1 MVAIQVWWCFWCS
14 PYMVKI
20 NIKSHLTEA
29 VPENSIGFIF
39 VLFISVLI
47 KVTSSLYDH
56 CHAAFFS
63 RPFSYSL
70 YESSDVSSSSAR
82 RDSVSVLEIRLKIWE
97 FLQLQNFTE
106 LILRRCVWF
115 LLGVDLEV
123 SSYLQ
128 VWSKHD
134 AARIAEQNYLNRM
147 LREYRCLTAAVNIQC
162 WQIPEVQ

>member
-56 CHAAFFS
+56 CHAAFF
-63 RPFSYSL
+63 L
-70 YESSDVSSSSAR
+70 GLLVTVSMKALMSPVVVPEGIVSA
-82 RDSVSVLEIRLKIWE
+82 
-97 FLQLQNFTE
+97 
-106 LILRRCVWF
+106 C
-115 LLGVDLEV
+115 
-123 SSYLQ
+123 
-128 VWSKHD
+128 
-134 AARIAEQNYLNRM
+134 
-147 LREYRCLTAAVNIQC
+147 
-162 WQIPEVQ
+162 